1 MTIRHLKTFCAVC
14 EEGGITRAA
23 EKLCV
28 AQPSVSQTVSELER
42 YYGVSL
48 FDRVGRRLVLTPEG
62 ERLRV
67 KAQEAIASFSEFE
80 EAARD
85 TKARHIIRIGSS
97 VTAGQM
103 VLPRLITAIETTLD
117 RAECRAIADSAAAVE
132 QLVEEGS
139 LDFALVEGSVSRA
152 LAAEA
157 VFSDRLMAVGSVSR
171 ALAAEAVFSDRLM
184 AVCSAGMK
192 IKNTLSPAELVSLPL
207 LLRRRGS
214 ASRDLLDE
222 RLSALGLKAQPKL
235 SSSSNS
241 VLLAAARE
249 GLGVAVLPEALV
261 VAELAAG
268 RLKEVRIQGFELSRR
283 WFAVRRQDK
292 KFTPVQQQAFDLLF
306 SLAFGEN

>member
-1 MTIRHLKTFCAVC
+1 MRGGRHHA
-14 EEGGITRAA
+14 AA
-23 EKLCV
+23 EKLRV
-28 AQPSVSQTVSELER
+28 AQPSVSQTIGELER

-117 RAECRAIADSAAAVE
+117 CAECRAIADSAAAVE

-157 VFSDRLMAVGSVSR
+157 VFPTAFGSLQCGDENKKY
-171 ALAAEAVFSDRLM
+171 ALSFGARFA
-184 AVCSAGMK
+184 
-192 IKNTLSPAELVSLPL
+192 PL

-241 VLLAAARE
+241 VLLAAARGAGRRRAARSARCGRACGWALE
-249 GLGVAVLPEALV
+249 GSKDTGTRAFPPLV
-261 VAELAAG
+261 CGTAAG
-268 RLKEVRIQGFELSRR
+268 
-283 WFAVRRQDK
+283 
-292 KFTPVQQQAFDLLF
+292 
-306 SLAFGEN
+306 

>member
-28 AQPSVSQTVSELER
+28 AQPSVSQTIGELER

-85 TKARHIIRIGSS
+85 TKALHIIRIGSS

-103 VLPRLITAIETTLD
+103 VLPRLISAIEATLD
-117 RAECRAIADSAAAVE
+117 RVECRAIADSAAAVE

-157 VFSDRLMAVGSVSR
+157 VFSDRL
-171 ALAAEAVFSDRLM
+171 L

-192 IKNTLSPAELVSLPL
+192 IKSPLSPSELVSLPL

-241 VLLAAARE
+241 VLLSAARE

-261 VAELAAG
+261 AADLSAG
-268 RLKEVRIQGFELSRR
+268 RLKEVWIQGLELSRR

-292 KFTPVQQQAFDLLF
+292 KFTLVQQQAFELLF
-306 SLAFGEN
+306 SLPFVEN

>member
-28 AQPSVSQTVSELER
+28 AQPSVSQTIGELER

-67 KAQEAIASFSEFE
+67 KAQEAIAS
-80 EAARD
+80 ARD
-85 TKARHIIRIGSS
+85 TKARHIIRVGSS

-103 VLPRLITAIETTLD
+103 VLPRLIAAIEATLD

-132 QLVEEGS
+132 QLVEQGS

-157 VFSDRLMAVGSVSR
+157 VFSDRLMAVCG
-171 ALAAEAVFSDRLM
+171 
-184 AVCSAGMK
+184 AGMK

-268 RLKEVRIQGFELSRR
+268 RLKEVRIQGLELSRR

>member
-28 AQPSVSQTVSELER
+28 AQPSVSQTIGELER

-85 TKARHIIRIGSS
+85 TNARHVIRIGSS

-103 VLPRLITAIETTLD
+103 VLPRLIAAIEATLD

-139 LDFALVEGSVSRA
+139 LDFALVE
-152 LAAEA
+152 
-157 VFSDRLMAVGSVSR
+157 GSVSR

-214 ASRDLLDE
+214 ASRDLFDE

-261 VAELAAG
+261 AADLSAG
-268 RLKEVRIQGFELSRR
+268 RLKEVRIQGLELSRR

-292 KFTPVQQQAFDLLF
+292 KFTPVQQQAFELLF
-306 SLAFGEN
+306 SLPFVVN

>member
-28 AQPSVSQTVSELER
+28 AQPSVSQTIGELER

-139 LDFALVEGSVSRA
+139 LDLALVE
-152 LAAEA
+152 
-157 VFSDRLMAVGSVSR
+157 GSVSR

-192 IKNTLSPAELVSLPL
+192 IKSPRTPLELVSLPL

-214 ASRDLLDE
+214 ASRDLFDE

-261 VAELAAG
+261 AAELAAG
-268 RLKEVRIQGFELSRR
+268 RLKEVRIQGPELSRR

-292 KFTPVQQQAFDLLF
+292 KFTPVQQQAFELLF
-306 SLAFGEN
+306 SLPFVEN

>member
-28 AQPSVSQTVSELER
+28 AQPSVSQTIGELER

-132 QLVEEGS
+132 QLVEQGS
-139 LDFALVEGSVSRA
+139 LDLALVE
-152 LAAEA
+152 
-157 VFSDRLMAVGSVSR
+157 GSVSR

-192 IKNTLSPAELVSLPL
+192 IKNTLSPSELVALPL

-214 ASRDLLDE
+214 ASRDLFDE

-261 VAELAAG
+261 SADLSAG
-268 RLKEVRIQGFELSRR
+268 RLKEVRIQGLELSRR

-292 KFTPVQQQAFDLLF
+292 KFTPVQQQAFELLF
-306 SLAFGEN
+306 SLPFGEN

>member
-28 AQPSVSQTVSELER
+28 AQPSVSQTIGELER
-42 YYGVSL
+42 YYGVGL

-103 VLPRLITAIETTLD
+103 VLPRLICAIETTLEH
-117 RAECRAIADSAAAVE
+117 AECRAIADSAAAVE

-157 VFSDRLMAVGSVSR
+157 VFSDRL
-171 ALAAEAVFSDRLM
+171 F

-214 ASRDLLDE
+214 ASRDLLDD
-222 RLSALGLKAQPKL
+222 RLSSLGLKAQPKL

-261 VAELAAG
+261 AAELAAG
-268 RLKEVRIQGFELSRR
+268 KLKVVRIQGLELSRR

-292 KFTPVQQQAFDLLF
+292 KFTPAQQQAYELLF
-306 SLAFGEN
+306 ALPFGEN

>member
-14 EEGGITRAA
+14 EESGITRAA

-28 AQPSVSQTVSELER
+28 AQPSVSQTIGELER

-103 VLPRLITAIETTLD
+103 VLPRLIAAIETTLD

-157 VFSDRLMAVGSVSR
+157 VFSDRLMAV
-171 ALAAEAVFSDRLM
+171 
-184 AVCSAGMK
+184 CSAGMK

-214 ASRDLLDE
+214 ASRDLFDE

-261 VAELAAG
+261 AADLSAG
-268 RLKEVRIQGFELSRR
+268 RLKEVKIQGLELSRR

-292 KFTPVQQQAFDLLF
+292 KFTLVQQQAFELLF
-306 SLAFGEN
+306 SLPFVEN

>member
-14 EEGGITRAA
+14 EEGGVTRAA

-28 AQPSVSQTVSELER
+28 AQPSVSQTIGELER

-80 EAARD
+80 EAALD

-103 VLPRLITAIETTLD
+103 VLPRLIAAIETTLD

-139 LDFALVEGSVSRA
+139 LDFALVE
-152 LAAEA
+152 
-157 VFSDRLMAVGSVSR
+157 GSVSR

-261 VAELAAG
+261 SADLSAG
-268 RLKEVRIQGFELSRR
+268 RLKEVWIQGLELSRR

-292 KFTPVQQQAFDLLF
+292 KFTPVQQQAFELLF
-306 SLAFGEN
+306 SLPFGEN

>member
-28 AQPSVSQTVSELER
+28 AQPSVSQTIGELER

-157 VFSDRLMAVGSVSR
+157 VFSDRL
-171 ALAAEAVFSDRLM
+171 L

-192 IKNTLSPAELVSLPL
+192 IKNTLSPSELVSLPL

-261 VAELAAG
+261 AAELAAG
-268 RLKEVRIQGFELSRR
+268 RLKEVRIQGPELSRR

-292 KFTPVQQQAFDLLF
+292 KFTPAQQQAFELLF
-306 SLAFGEN
+306 ALPFGEN

>member
-28 AQPSVSQTVSELER
+28 AQPSVSQTIGELER

-157 VFSDRLMAVGSVSR
+157 VFSDRL
-171 ALAAEAVFSDRLM
+171 L
-184 AVCSAGMK
+184 AVCSAEMK
-192 IKNTLSPAELVSLPL
+192 IKNTLSPSELVSLPL

-261 VAELAAG
+261 AADLSAG
-268 RLKEVRIQGFELSRR
+268 RLKEVRIQGLELSRR

-292 KFTPVQQQAFDLLF
+292 KFTPVQQQAFELLF
-306 SLAFGEN
+306 SLPFGEN

>member
-28 AQPSVSQTVSELER
+28 AQPSVSQTIGELER

-85 TKARHIIRIGSS
+85 TNARHVIRIGSS

-103 VLPRLITAIETTLD
+103 VLPRLIAAIEATLD

-139 LDFALVEGSVSRA
+139 LDFALVE
-152 LAAEA
+152 
-157 VFSDRLMAVGSVSR
+157 GSVSR

-261 VAELAAG
+261 AADLSAG
-268 RLKEVRIQGFELSRR
+268 RLKEVWIQGLELSRR

-292 KFTPVQQQAFDLLF
+292 KFTPVQQQAFELLF
-306 SLAFGEN
+306 SLPFGEN

>member
-28 AQPSVSQTVSELER
+28 AQPSVSQTIGELER

-103 VLPRLITAIETTLD
+103 VLPRLIAAIETTLD

-157 VFSDRLMAVGSVSR
+157 VFSDRLMAV
-171 ALAAEAVFSDRLM
+171 
-184 AVCSAGMK
+184 CSAGMK

-214 ASRDLLDE
+214 ASRDLFDE

-261 VAELAAG
+261 AAELAAG
-268 RLKEVRIQGFELSRR
+268 RLKEVRIQGPELSRR

-292 KFTPVQQQAFDLLF
+292 KFTPVQQQAFELLF
-306 SLAFGEN
+306 SLPFGEN

>member
-28 AQPSVSQTVSELER
+28 AQPSVSQTIGELER

-103 VLPRLITAIETTLD
+103 VLPRLIAAIETTLD

-157 VFSDRLMAVGSVSR
+157 VFSDRL
-171 ALAAEAVFSDRLM
+171 L
-184 AVCSAGMK
+184 AVCSAEMK
-192 IKNTLSPAELVSLPL
+192 IKNTLSPSELVSLPL

-261 VAELAAG
+261 AAELAAG
-268 RLKEVRIQGFELSRR
+268 RLKEVRIQGLELSRR

-292 KFTPVQQQAFDLLF
+292 KFTPAQQQAYELLF
-306 SLAFGEN
+306 ALPFGEN

>member
-28 AQPSVSQTVSELER
+28 AQPSVSQTIGELER

-117 RAECRAIADSAAAVE
+117 RAECRATADSAAAVE

-139 LDFALVEGSVSRA
+139 LDLALVE
-152 LAAEA
+152 
-157 VFSDRLMAVGSVSR
+157 GSVSR

-261 VAELAAG
+261 AADLSAG
-268 RLKEVRIQGFELSRR
+268 RLKEVRIQGLELSRR

-292 KFTPVQQQAFDLLF
+292 KFTPVQQQAFELLF
-306 SLAFGEN
+306 SLPFGEN

>member
-28 AQPSVSQTVSELER
+28 AQPSVSQTIGELER

-85 TKARHIIRIGSS
+85 TNARHVIRIGSS

-103 VLPRLITAIETTLD
+103 VLPRLIAAIEATLD

-132 QLVEEGS
+132 QLVEQGS
-139 LDFALVEGSVSRA
+139 LDFALVE
-152 LAAEA
+152 
-157 VFSDRLMAVGSVSR
+157 GSVSR

-261 VAELAAG
+261 AADLSAG
-268 RLKEVRIQGFELSRR
+268 RLKEVRIQGLELSRR

-292 KFTPVQQQAFDLLF
+292 KFTPVQQQAFELLF
-306 SLAFGEN
+306 SLPFGEN

>member
-28 AQPSVSQTVSELER
+28 AQPSVSQTIGELER

-157 VFSDRLMAVGSVSR
+157 VFSDRLMAV
-171 ALAAEAVFSDRLM
+171 
-184 AVCSAGMK
+184 CSAGMK
-192 IKNTLSPAELVSLPL
+192 IKNTLSPSELVSLPL

-261 VAELAAG
+261 AAELAAG
-268 RLKEVRIQGFELSRR
+268 RLKEVRIQGPELSRR

-292 KFTPVQQQAFDLLF
+292 KFTPAQQQAFELLF
-306 SLAFGEN
+306 SLPFGEN

>member
-28 AQPSVSQTVSELER
+28 AQPSVSQTISELER

-85 TKARHIIRIGSS
+85 TKARHIIRVGSS

-117 RAECRAIADSAAAVE
+117 RAECFAIADSAAAVE

-152 LAAEA
+152 LAAQ
-157 VFSDRLMAVGSVSR
+157 
-171 ALAAEAVFSDRLM
+171 AVFSDRLM

-222 RLSALGLKAQPKL
+222 RLSALGLKAQPKV

-261 VAELAAG
+261 AAELAAG
-268 RLKEVRIQGFELSRR
+268 RLKEVGIQELELSRR

-292 KFTPVQQQAFDLLF
+292 KFTPVQQQAFELLF
-306 SLAFGEN
+306 SLPFVEN

>member
-28 AQPSVSQTVSELER
+28 AQPSVSQTIGELER

-103 VLPRLITAIETTLD
+103 VLPRLIAAIEATLD

-157 VFSDRLMAVGSVSR
+157 VFSDRL
-171 ALAAEAVFSDRLM
+171 L

-192 IKNTLSPAELVSLPL
+192 IKNTLSPSELVSLPL

-261 VAELAAG
+261 AADLSAG
-268 RLKEVRIQGFELSRR
+268 RLKEVRIQGLELSRR

-292 KFTPVQQQAFDLLF
+292 KFTPAQQQAYELLF
-306 SLAFGEN
+306 ALPFGEN

>member
-28 AQPSVSQTVSELER
+28 AQPSVSQTISELER

-67 KAQEAIASFSEFE
+67 KALEAIASFSEFE

-103 VLPRLITAIETTLD
+103 VLPRLISAIEATLD

-139 LDFALVEGSVSRA
+139 LDFALVE
-152 LAAEA
+152 
-157 VFSDRLMAVGSVSR
+157 GSVSR

-241 VLLAAARE
+241 VLLAAARA

-261 VAELAAG
+261 AAELAAG
-268 RLKEVRIQGFELSRR
+268 RLKEVRIQGLELSRR

-292 KFTPVQQQAFDLLF
+292 KFTPAQQQAYELLF
-306 SLAFGEN
+306 TLPFGEN

>member
-28 AQPSVSQTVSELER
+28 AQPSVSQTIGELER

-85 TKARHIIRIGSS
+85 TNARHVIRIGSS

-103 VLPRLITAIETTLD
+103 VLPRLIAAIEATLD

-139 LDFALVEGSVSRA
+139 LDFALVE
-152 LAAEA
+152 
-157 VFSDRLMAVGSVSR
+157 GSVSR

-261 VAELAAG
+261 SADLSAG
-268 RLKEVRIQGFELSRR
+268 RLKEVWIQGLELSRR

-292 KFTPVQQQAFDLLF
+292 KFTPVQQQAFELLF
-306 SLAFGEN
+306 SLPFGEN

>member
-28 AQPSVSQTVSELER
+28 AQPSVSQTIGELER

-85 TKARHIIRIGSS
+85 TNARHVIRIGSS

-103 VLPRLITAIETTLD
+103 VLPRLTTAIETTLD
-117 RAECRAIADSAAAVE
+117 RAECRATADSAAAVE

-139 LDFALVEGSVSRA
+139 LDFALVE
-152 LAAEA
+152 
-157 VFSDRLMAVGSVSR
+157 GSVSR

-261 VAELAAG
+261 AADLSAG
-268 RLKEVRIQGFELSRR
+268 RLKEVRIQGLELSRR

-292 KFTPVQQQAFDLLF
+292 KFTPVQQQAFELLF
-306 SLAFGEN
+306 SLPFGEN

>member
-28 AQPSVSQTVSELER
+28 AQPSVSQTIGELER

-103 VLPRLITAIETTLD
+103 VLPRLIAAIETTLD

-157 VFSDRLMAVGSVSR
+157 VFSDRL
-171 ALAAEAVFSDRLM
+171 L
-184 AVCSAGMK
+184 AVCSAEMK
-192 IKNTLSPAELVSLPL
+192 IKNTLSPSELVSLPL

-261 VAELAAG
+261 SADLSAG
-268 RLKEVRIQGFELSRR
+268 RLKEVRIQGPELSRR

-292 KFTPVQQQAFDLLF
+292 KFTPAQQQAFELLF
-306 SLAFGEN
+306 SLSLGEN

>member
-14 EEGGITRAA
+14 EAGGITRAA

-28 AQPSVSQTVSELER
+28 AQPSVSQTIGELER

-103 VLPRLITAIETTLD
+103 ALPRLIAAIEATLD

-157 VFSDRLMAVGSVSR
+157 VFSDRL
-171 ALAAEAVFSDRLM
+171 L

-261 VAELAAG
+261 AADLSAG
-268 RLKEVRIQGFELSRR
+268 RLKEVRIQGPELSRR

-292 KFTPVQQQAFDLLF
+292 KFTPAQQQAFDLLF
-306 SLAFGEN
+306 TIPFGEN

>member
-28 AQPSVSQTVSELER
+28 AQPSVSQTIGELER

-103 VLPRLITAIETTLD
+103 VLPRLIAAIETTLD
-117 RAECRAIADSAAAVE
+117 CAECRAIADSAAAVE

-157 VFSDRLMAVGSVSR
+157 VFSDRL
-171 ALAAEAVFSDRLM
+171 L
-184 AVCSAGMK
+184 AVCSEEMK
-192 IKNTLSPAELVSLPL
+192 IKNTLSPSELVSLPL

-261 VAELAAG
+261 AADLSAG
-268 RLKEVRIQGFELSRR
+268 RLKEVRIQGLELSRR

-292 KFTPVQQQAFDLLF
+292 KFTPAQQQAFELLF
-306 SLAFGEN
+306 SLSLGEN

>member
-1 MTIRHLKTFCAVC
+1 MC

-28 AQPSVSQTVSELER
+28 AQPSVSQTIGELER

-103 VLPRLITAIETTLD
+103 VLPRLIAAIEATLD

-132 QLVEEGS
+132 QLVEQGS
-139 LDFALVEGSVSRA
+139 LDLALVE
-152 LAAEA
+152 
-157 VFSDRLMAVGSVSR
+157 GSVSR

-214 ASRDLLDE
+214 ASRDLFDE

-261 VAELAAG
+261 AADLSAG
-268 RLKEVRIQGFELSRR
+268 RLKEVRIQGLELSRR

-292 KFTPVQQQAFDLLF
+292 KFTPVQQQAFELLF
-306 SLAFGEN
+306 SLPFVEN

>member
-14 EEGGITRAA
+14 EEGGVTRAA

-28 AQPSVSQTVSELER
+28 AQPSVSQTIGELER

-85 TKARHIIRIGSS
+85 TNARHVIRIGSS

-117 RAECRAIADSAAAVE
+117 RAECRATADSAAAVE

-139 LDFALVEGSVSRA
+139 LDLALVE
-152 LAAEA
+152 
-157 VFSDRLMAVGSVSR
+157 GSVSR

-214 ASRDLLDE
+214 ASRDLFDE

-261 VAELAAG
+261 AADLSAG
-268 RLKEVRIQGFELSRR
+268 RLKEVRIQGLELSRR

-292 KFTPVQQQAFDLLF
+292 KFTPVQQQAFELLF
-306 SLAFGEN
+306 SLPFVEN

>member
-28 AQPSVSQTVSELER
+28 AQPSVSQTIGELER

-103 VLPRLITAIETTLD
+103 VLPRLIAAIETTLD

-157 VFSDRLMAVGSVSR
+157 VFSDRLMAV
-171 ALAAEAVFSDRLM
+171 
-184 AVCSAGMK
+184 CSAGMK

-214 ASRDLLDE
+214 ASRDLFDE

-261 VAELAAG
+261 AADLSAG
-268 RLKEVRIQGFELSRR
+268 RLKEVRIQGLELSRR

-292 KFTPVQQQAFDLLF
+292 KFTPVQQQAFELLF
-306 SLAFGEN
+306 SLPFGEN

>member
-28 AQPSVSQTVSELER
+28 AQPSVSQTIGELER

-157 VFSDRLMAVGSVSR
+157 VFSDRL
-171 ALAAEAVFSDRLM
+171 L
-184 AVCSAGMK
+184 AVCSAEMK
-192 IKNTLSPAELVSLPL
+192 IKNTLSPSELVSLPL

-261 VAELAAG
+261 AAELAAG
-268 RLKEVRIQGFELSRR
+268 RLKEVRIQGPELSRR

-292 KFTPVQQQAFDLLF
+292 KFTPAQQQAFELLF
-306 SLAFGEN
+306 SLSLGEN

>member
-1 MTIRHLKTFCAVC
+1 M
-14 EEGGITRAA
+14 
-23 EKLCV
+23 
-28 AQPSVSQTVSELER
+28 
-42 YYGVSL
+42 
-48 FDRVGRRLVLTPEG
+48 GRRLVLTPEG

-67 KAQEAIASFSEFE
+67 KAQETIASFSEFE

-157 VFSDRLMAVGSVSR
+157 VFSDRL
-171 ALAAEAVFSDRLM
+171 L

-192 IKNTLSPAELVSLPL
+192 IKNTLSPAELVALPL

-261 VAELAAG
+261 AADLSAG
-268 RLKEVRIQGFELSRR
+268 RLKEVRIQGLELSRR

-292 KFTPVQQQAFDLLF
+292 KFTPAQQQAFDLLF
-306 SLAFGEN
+306 TLPFGEN

>member
-28 AQPSVSQTVSELER
+28 AQPSVSQTIGELER

-103 VLPRLITAIETTLD
+103 VLPRLIAAIEATLD

-132 QLVEEGS
+132 QLVEQGS
-139 LDFALVEGSVSRA
+139 LDLALVE
-152 LAAEA
+152 
-157 VFSDRLMAVGSVSR
+157 GSVSR

-214 ASRDLLDE
+214 ASRDLFDE

-261 VAELAAG
+261 AADLSAG
-268 RLKEVRIQGFELSRR
+268 RLKEVRIQGLELSRR

-292 KFTPVQQQAFDLLF
+292 KFTPVQQQAFELLF
-306 SLAFGEN
+306 SLPFVENRE

>member
-28 AQPSVSQTVSELER
+28 AQPSVSQTIGELER

-85 TKARHIIRIGSS
+85 TNARHVIRIGSS

-117 RAECRAIADSAAAVE
+117 RAECRATADSAAAVE

-139 LDFALVEGSVSRA
+139 LDFALVE
-152 LAAEA
+152 
-157 VFSDRLMAVGSVSR
+157 GSVSR

-261 VAELAAG
+261 AADLSAG
-268 RLKEVRIQGFELSRR
+268 RLKEVRIQGLELSRR

-292 KFTPVQQQAFDLLF
+292 KFTPAQQQAYELLF
-306 SLAFGEN
+306 SLPFGEN

>member
-28 AQPSVSQTVSELER
+28 AQPSVSQTISELER

-103 VLPRLITAIETTLD
+103 VLPRLIAAIEATLD

-139 LDFALVEGSVSRA
+139 LDLALVE
-152 LAAEA
+152 
-157 VFSDRLMAVGSVSR
+157 GSVSR

-261 VAELAAG
+261 AADLSAG
-268 RLKEVRIQGFELSRR
+268 RLKEVRIQGLELSRR

-292 KFTPVQQQAFDLLF
+292 KFTPVQQQAFELLF
-306 SLAFGEN
+306 SLPFGEN

>member
-28 AQPSVSQTVSELER
+28 AQPSVSQTIGELER
-42 YYGVSL
+42 YYGVCL

-85 TKARHIIRIGSS
+85 TNARHVIRIGSS

-103 VLPRLITAIETTLD
+103 VLPRLIAAIEATLD

-139 LDFALVEGSVSRA
+139 LDFALVE
-152 LAAEA
+152 
-157 VFSDRLMAVGSVSR
+157 GSVSR

-214 ASRDLLDE
+214 ASRDLFDE

-261 VAELAAG
+261 AADLSAG
-268 RLKEVRIQGFELSRR
+268 RLKEVRIQGLELSRR

-292 KFTPVQQQAFDLLF
+292 KFTPVQQQAFELLF
-306 SLAFGEN
+306 SLPFGEN

>member
-28 AQPSVSQTVSELER
+28 AQPSVSQTIGELER
-42 YYGVSL
+42 YYGVCL

-103 VLPRLITAIETTLD
+103 VLPRLISAIEATLD

-139 LDFALVEGSVSRA
+139 LDFALVE
-152 LAAEA
+152 
-157 VFSDRLMAVGSVSR
+157 GSVSR

-222 RLSALGLKAQPKL
+222 RLSSLGLKARPKL

-261 VAELAAG
+261 AADLSAG
-268 RLKEVRIQGFELSRR
+268 RLKEVRIQGLELSRR

-292 KFTPVQQQAFDLLF
+292 KFTLVQQQAFELLF
-306 SLAFGEN
+306 TLPFGEN

>member
-28 AQPSVSQTVSELER
+28 AQPSVSQTIGELER

-103 VLPRLITAIETTLD
+103 VLPRLIAAIETTLD
-117 RAECRAIADSAAAVE
+117 CAECRAIADSAAAVE

-157 VFSDRLMAVGSVSR
+157 VFSDRL
-171 ALAAEAVFSDRLM
+171 L

-192 IKNTLSPAELVSLPL
+192 IKNTLSPSELVSLPL

-261 VAELAAG
+261 AAELAAG
-268 RLKEVRIQGFELSRR
+268 RLKEVRIQGPELSRR

-292 KFTPVQQQAFDLLF
+292 KFTPAQQQAFELLF
-306 SLAFGEN
+306 AFPFGEN

>member
-14 EEGGITRAA
+14 EAGGITRAA

-28 AQPSVSQTVSELER
+28 AQPSVSQTIGELER

-157 VFSDRLMAVGSVSR
+157 VFSDRLMAV
-171 ALAAEAVFSDRLM
+171 
-184 AVCSAGMK
+184 CSAGMK

-261 VAELAAG
+261 AADLSAG
-268 RLKEVRIQGFELSRR
+268 RLKEVRIQGLELSRR

-292 KFTPVQQQAFDLLF
+292 KFTPVQQQAFELLF
-306 SLAFGEN
+306 SLPFGEN

>member
-14 EEGGITRAA
+14 EAGGITRAA

-28 AQPSVSQTVSELER
+28 AQPSVSQTIGELER

-139 LDFALVEGSVSRA
+139 LDLALVE
-152 LAAEA
+152 
-157 VFSDRLMAVGSVSR
+157 GSVSR

-261 VAELAAG
+261 AADLSAG
-268 RLKEVRIQGFELSRR
+268 RLKEVRIQGLELSRR

-292 KFTPVQQQAFDLLF
+292 KFTPVQQQAFELLF
-306 SLAFGEN
+306 SLPFGEN

>member
-28 AQPSVSQTVSELER
+28 AQPSVSQTIGELER

-85 TKARHIIRIGSS
+85 TNARHVIRIGSS

-103 VLPRLITAIETTLD
+103 VLPRLIAAIEATLD

-132 QLVEEGS
+132 QLVEQGS
-139 LDFALVEGSVSRA
+139 LDFALVE
-152 LAAEA
+152 
-157 VFSDRLMAVGSVSR
+157 GSVSR

-214 ASRDLLDE
+214 ASRDLFDE

-261 VAELAAG
+261 AADLSAG
-268 RLKEVRIQGFELSRR
+268 RLKEVRIQGLELSRR

-292 KFTPVQQQAFDLLF
+292 KFTPAQQQAYELLF
-306 SLAFGEN
+306 TLPFVEN